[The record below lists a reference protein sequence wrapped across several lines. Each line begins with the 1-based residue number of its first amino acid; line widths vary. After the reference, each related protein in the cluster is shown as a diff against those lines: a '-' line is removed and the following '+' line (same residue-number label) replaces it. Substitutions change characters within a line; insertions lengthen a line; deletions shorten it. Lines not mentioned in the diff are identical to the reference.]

1 MTYTAPDLSDILSNE
16 QELNT
21 RLTSLKTL
29 LENQLDDLSTSHSS
43 NDSISKLISKISNPP
58 VWKIERSSTYDSGQL
73 GDRVAVTGC
82 NVYSWI
88 KYYPATYVDNDYWY
102 LQALAKSTNATSTA
116 WGLFNTGTIN
126 PTDSFDLVV
135 YGRAMANFNN
145 NAFSGV
151 GFSYGTPTANSPFS
165 GFYIGITLDS
175 GTYHPAH
182 AIFDNSTT
190 PTISKT
196 DYGTYDSANQ
206 KFRLHMIHDGD
217 YLAVYWFKD
226 KEFLWNEWIDI
237 SDLPSGYSSADL
249 KMSYVSYGTGLGRNA
264 YVPRLELASPC
275 RLNIL

>member
-1 MTYTAPDLSDILSNE
+1 MSYTAPDLSDILANE

-29 LENQLDDLSTSHSS
+29 LGNQLDDLGTSYSGS
-43 NDSISKLISKISNPP
+43 DSISKLISLISNPP
-58 VWKIERSSTYDSGQL
+58 VWKVERSSTYNTNQL

-82 NVYSWI
+82 NVYSWN
-88 KYYPATYVDNDYWY
+88 KYNPTTYEDEDYWY
-102 LQALAKSTNATSTA
+102 LQSLAKSSNATSTA

-126 PTDSFDLVV
+126 PTDMFDLIV
-135 YGRAMANFNN
+135 YGRAMANFNS

-151 GFSYGTPTANSPFS
+151 GFSYGIPTVDSPFT

-175 GTYHPAH
+175 GTYRPAY
-182 AIFDNSTT
+182 AIFNNSMT

-196 DYGTYDSANQ
+196 DYGTYNSANQ
-206 KFRLHMIHDGD
+206 KFRLQMMNDGE
-217 YLAVYWFKD
+217 YLRLYWFKD
-226 KEFLWNEWIDI
+226 NEFLWNEWFDI